1 MIFSKTTALLALASG
16 AYAQSQYTSTGTA
29 AVAKAAATALTLS
42 PTSSVAG
49 LTFDRFVQIW
59 LENEDYSA
67 AIKDTNLA
75 YLASLG
81 ITLTNYFAIT
91 HPSQPNY
98 VAAVGGNTFGIADD
112 STHYISSS
120 TKTIVDLLEDAGVSW
135 SVYQEDMPYSGFEA
149 NYANQKTGA
158 NDYMRKHKYVSQYQ
172 HYLRAKV
179 TDKSF
184 PSPLMSYNSVTSNT
198 DRLAK
203 SKNFTMFYE
212 DLDNNKLPQWMFIT
226 PNMTNDG
233 HDSSLATAGTWSR
246 NFLTPLLSNENFNTD
261 STLIILTFDEGLTI
275 GTNQIYAVLLGGAV
289 SSAKVGTKDNTAY
302 NHYSLLKTVETN
314 WDLGN
319 LGENDVDATAFF

>member
-1 MIFSKTTALLALASG
+1 MIFSRTTALCALASG
-16 AYAQSQYTSTGTA
+16 VYAQSQYTSTGTA
-29 AVAKAAATALTLS
+29 AVAAAAATALTLS

-59 LENEDYSA
+59 LENENYSA
-67 AIKDTNLA
+67 AIKDSNLA

-98 VAAVGGNTFGIADD
+98 VAAVGGSTFGVADD
-112 STHYISSS
+112 NTHYISSS
-120 TKTIVDLLEDAGVSW
+120 TKTIVDLLEGAGVSW
-135 SVYQEDMPYSGFEA
+135 SLYQEDMPYSGFEA

-158 NDYMRKHKYVSQYQ
+158 NDYMRKHN
-172 HYLRAKV
+172 
-179 TDKSF
+179 
-184 PSPLMSYNSVTSNT
+184 PLMSYNSVTSNT

-212 DLDNNKLPQWMFIT
+212 DLNNNELPQWMFIT

-233 HDSSLATAGTWSR
+233 HDSSLAAAGTWSR
-246 NFLTPLLSNENFNTD
+246 NFLTPLLSNKSFNTD
-261 STLIILTFDEGLTI
+261 RTLIILTFDEGLTT
-275 GTNQIYAVLLGGAV
+275 GTNQVYAVLLGGAV
-289 SSAKVGTKDNTAY
+289 SSTKVGTTDNTAY

-314 WDLGN
+314 WALGN